1 MSGERFLNNRRPS
14 LEAQVANLADEI
26 AYNNHDVDDG
36 LRSGLITLE
45 QLEAVP
51 LVATQLSE
59 VRHAYPDL
67 PERRVVH
74 ETVRRMINTL
84 VTDLIRQSES
94 QYRCT
99 CTGHAGRRAQCPGTD
114 RLQRRR

>member
-1 MSGERFLNNRRPS
+1 MCIRDR
-14 LEAQVANLADEI
+14 
-26 AYNNHDVDDG
+26 DDG

-45 QLEAVP
+45 QLETVP
-51 LVATQLSE
+51 LVAAQLSE

-94 QYRCT
+94 NISSQAPATLEDVRSAPALIAYSCLLYT
-99 CTGHAGRRAQCPGTD
+99 SDAADDLT
-114 RLQRRR
+114 